1 MSISFLSQTIL
12 WGLFAASIPVII
24 HLLNRRRFRIVDWAA
39 TTFLLKASRESRGKK
54 KLKHILI
61 LICRTLA
68 IAALIFAV
76 ARPLLGGFLGS
87 GSGSVGTVVL
97 VLDRSASME
106 TKPES
111 GAPSYRE
118 AVISQ
123 VWEAVEKMGSP
134 RLVLIDSATGDIQEV
149 PSPDALPELSTTF
162 ATDTQAD
169 IPTLLTKA
177 IDYIDE
183 TNPGQTEIWLASD
196 MQRGDWR
203 PTDSRWNAVRAGI
216 ESLPTKTK
224 LRVLS
229 SGSEPVENVAI
240 ELIASRR
247 VEDNLFLDLRLTRSK
262 GDGNATVPI
271 TYSLQGARSAERVT
285 MNGQELRFQ
294 KRLPLSAADTE
305 GSGWVGIPSDNNPRD
320 NSVFFAFGGK
330 EPVRSWIVS
339 EDPSGNTANYLR
351 KAAAPDGF
359 DRYSSEIVAPTQTTK
374 IDWTTASLIVWQAPI
389 PTGAVAAQ
397 LNEFAA
403 SGGSILFFPPEKPS
417 ENVIFG
423 TSWGV
428 IEDAPEDEY
437 FINGSWIKDDGPWR
451 NSMSDQNM
459 PVDQIRGV
467 KRCSIQGDGSSLAEW
482 RDGSPLLYRQLQGLG
497 TAIFI
502 NTLPDDRWS
511 NLEFVALHLVAIQ
524 RLLEKGTDRL
534 HAGYRAIAGDEKAR
548 LRGDEVRER
557 LDSFEDY
564 EPALGAYRAGVYRLG
579 ERVVAV
585 NRPAAENSPLRLDN
599 EALDTLLEGTSYSL
613 FESTKD
619 DDNLVSPVWW
629 AFLIAV
635 LFFLLAEAILC
646 LQPKLTGPPA
656 LSKASTKT
664 FPAS

>member
-1 MSISFLSQTIL
+1 M
-12 WGLFAASIPVII
+12 II

-39 TTFLLKASRESRGKK
+39 TSFLLKASRESRGKK

-68 IAALIFAV
+68 ILALIFAV

-87 GSGSVGTVVL
+87 GSGSVNTVIL

-106 TKPES
+106 TKAKS

-118 AVISQ
+118 AVITRVSQ
-123 VWEAVEKMGSP
+123 AVEKMGSP
-134 RLVLIDSATGDIQEV
+134 RLLLIDSASGDIQEV
-149 PSPDALPELSTTF
+149 PSPGALPELSTTF

-203 PTDSRWNAVRAGI
+203 PTDSRWNAVRTGL
-216 ESLPTKTK
+216 ESLPNETK

-229 SGSEPVENVAI
+229 SGNELAQNIAI
-240 ELIASRR
+240 ELVASRR
-247 VEDNLFLDLRLTRSK
+247 VEDNLFLDLKLTRSN
-262 GDGNATVPI
+262 GDGSSTVPI
-271 TYSLQGARSAERVT
+271 TYSLKGARSAERVT

-294 KRLPLSAADTE
+294 KRLPLSAADVD

-330 EPVRSWIVS
+330 EPVQSWIVS
-339 EDPSGNTANYLR
+339 EKPSGNTANYLR

-359 DRYSSEIVAPTQTTK
+359 DRYSSEIIALTQTTK
-374 IDWTTASLIVWQAPI
+374 IDWSTASLIVWQAQI

-397 LNEFAA
+397 LQEFAT
-403 SGGSILFFPPEKPS
+403 SGGSVIFFPPETPS
-417 ENVIFG
+417 NNIIFG
-423 TSWGV
+423 TSWGS
-428 IEDAPEDEY
+428 IQEAPADEY

-451 NSMSDQNM
+451 NSLSDQKM
-459 PVDQIRGV
+459 PIDQVRGV
-467 KRCSIQGDGSSLAEW
+467 KRCSIQGDGTSLAEW
-482 RDGSPLLYRQLQGLG
+482 DDGSPLLYRQLQGLG

-502 NTLPDDRWS
+502 NTLPNDRWS
-511 NLEFVALHLVAIQ
+511 NLEFVALHLVAVQ

-534 HAGYRAIAGDEKAR
+534 HSGYRAIAGSEKAK
-548 LRGDEVRER
+548 LRGNEIRDR

-564 EPALGAYRAGVYRLG
+564 EPALGSYRAGVYRLG
-579 ERVVAV
+579 ERVIAV
-585 NRPAAENSPLRLDN
+585 NRPAAENSPLRVN
-599 EALDTLLEGTSYSL
+599 EEALDTLLEGTSYSL

-619 DDNLVSPVWW
+619 DKNLVSPVWW

-635 LFFLLAEAILC
+635 LFFLLTEAILC

-656 LSKASTKT
+656 LSTSKT
-664 FPAS
+664 SPAS

>member
-1 MSISFLSQTIL
+1 M
-12 WGLFAASIPVII
+12 II

-39 TTFLLKASRESRGKK
+39 TSFLLKASRESRGKK

-68 IAALIFAV
+68 ILALIFAV

-87 GSGSVGTVVL
+87 GSGSVNTVIL

-106 TKPES
+106 TKAKS

-118 AVISQ
+118 AVITRVSQ
-123 VWEAVEKMGSP
+123 AVEKMGSP
-134 RLVLIDSATGDIQEV
+134 RLLLIDSASGDIQEV

-203 PTDSRWNAVRAGI
+203 PTDSRWNAVRTGL
-216 ESLPTKTK
+216 ESLPNETK

-229 SGSEPVENVAI
+229 SGNELAQNIAI
-240 ELIASRR
+240 ELVASRR
-247 VEDNLFLDLRLTRSK
+247 VEDNLFLDLKLTRSN
-262 GDGNATVPI
+262 GDGSSTVPI
-271 TYSLQGARSAERVT
+271 TYSLKGARSAERVT

-294 KRLPLSAADTE
+294 KRLPLSAADVD

-330 EPVRSWIVS
+330 EPVQSWIVS
-339 EDPSGNTANYLR
+339 EKPSGNTANYLR

-359 DRYSSEIVAPTQTTK
+359 DRYSSEIIALTQTTK
-374 IDWTTASLIVWQAPI
+374 IDWSTASLIVWQAQI

-397 LNEFAA
+397 LQEFAT
-403 SGGSILFFPPEKPS
+403 SGGSVIFFPPETPS
-417 ENVIFG
+417 NNIIFG
-423 TSWGV
+423 TSWGS
-428 IEDAPEDEY
+428 IQEAPADEY

-451 NSMSDQNM
+451 NSLSDQKM
-459 PVDQIRGV
+459 PIDQVRGV
-467 KRCSIQGDGSSLAEW
+467 KRCSIQGDGTSLAEW
-482 RDGSPLLYRQLQGLG
+482 DDGSPLLYRQLQGLG

-502 NTLPDDRWS
+502 NTLPNDRWS
-511 NLEFVALHLVAIQ
+511 NLEFVALHLVAVQ

-534 HAGYRAIAGDEKAR
+534 HSGYRAIAGSEKAK
-548 LRGDEVRER
+548 LRGNEIRDR

-564 EPALGAYRAGVYRLG
+564 EPALGSYRAGVYRLG
-579 ERVVAV
+579 ERVIAV
-585 NRPAAENSPLRLDN
+585 NRPAAENSPLRVN
-599 EALDTLLEGTSYSL
+599 EEALDTLLEGTSYSL

-619 DDNLVSPVWW
+619 DKNLVSPVWW

-635 LFFLLAEAILC
+635 LFFLLTEAILC

-656 LSKASTKT
+656 LSTSKT
-664 FPAS
+664 SPAS

>member
-1 MSISFLSQTIL
+1 M
-12 WGLFAASIPVII
+12 II

-39 TTFLLKASRESRGKK
+39 TSFLLKASRESRGKK

-68 IAALIFAV
+68 IFALIFAV

-87 GSGSVGTVVL
+87 GSGSVNTVIL
-97 VLDRSASME
+97 ILDRSASME
-106 TKPES
+106 TKAES

-118 AVISQ
+118 AVITRVSQ
-123 VWEAVEKMGSP
+123 AVEKMGSP
-134 RLVLIDSATGDIQEV
+134 RLLLIDSASGDIQEV

-203 PTDSRWNAVRAGI
+203 PTDSRWNAVRTGL
-216 ESLPTKTK
+216 ESLPSETK

-229 SGSEPVENVAI
+229 SGSELAQNVAI
-240 ELIASRR
+240 ELVASRR
-247 VEDNLFLDLRLTRSK
+247 VEDNLFLDLKLTRSN
-262 GDGNATVPI
+262 GDGTSTVPI
-271 TYSLQGARSAERVT
+271 TYSLKGARSAERVT

-294 KRLPLSAADTE
+294 KRLPLSAADVD

-330 EPVRSWIVS
+330 EPVQSWIVS
-339 EDPSGNTANYLR
+339 EKPSGNTANYLR

-359 DRYSSEIVAPTQTTK
+359 DRYSSEIIALTQTTK
-374 IDWTTASLIVWQAPI
+374 IDWSTASLIVWQAQI

-397 LNEFAA
+397 LQEFAT
-403 SGGSILFFPPEKPS
+403 SGGSVIFFPPEKPS
-417 ENVIFG
+417 NNIIFG
-423 TSWGV
+423 TSWGL
-428 IEDAPEDEY
+428 IEEAPADEY

-451 NSMSDQNM
+451 NSLSDQKM
-459 PVDQIRGV
+459 PIDQVRGV
-467 KRCSIQGDGSSLAEW
+467 KRCSIQGDGTSLAEW
-482 RDGSPLLYRQLQGLG
+482 DDGAPLLYRQLQGLG

-511 NLEFVALHLVAIQ
+511 NLEFVALHLVAVQ

-534 HAGYRAIAGDEKAR
+534 HSGYRAIAGSEKAK
-548 LRGDEVRER
+548 LRSDEIRDR
-557 LDSFEDY
+557 LDAFEDY
-564 EPALGAYRAGVYRLG
+564 EPALGSYRAGVYRLG
-579 ERVVAV
+579 ERVIAV
-585 NRPAAENSPLRLDN
+585 NRPAAENSPLRVN
-599 EALDTLLEGTSYSL
+599 EEALDTLLEGTSYSL

-619 DDNLVSPVWW
+619 DNNLVSPVWW

-646 LQPKLTGPPA
+646 LQPKLTGPPS
-656 LSKASTKT
+656 LSTSKT
-664 FPAS
+664 SPAS

>member
-1 MSISFLSQTIL
+1 MSLSFLSQPIL

-39 TTFLLKASRESRGKK
+39 TSFLLKASRESRGKK

-68 IAALIFAV
+68 IFALIFAV

-87 GSGSVGTVVL
+87 GSGSVNTVIL

-106 TKPES
+106 TKAES

-118 AVISQ
+118 AVITRVSQ
-123 VWEAVEKMGSP
+123 AVEKMGSP
-134 RLVLIDSATGDIQEV
+134 RLLLIDSASGDIQEV
-149 PSPDALPELSTTF
+149 PSPDSLPELSTTF

-203 PTDSRWNAVRAGI
+203 PTDSRWNAVRTGL
-216 ESLPTKTK
+216 ESLPNKTK

-229 SGSEPVENVAI
+229 SGSELAQNVAI
-240 ELIASRR
+240 ELVASRR
-247 VEDNLFLDLRLTRSK
+247 VDDNLFLDLKLTRSN
-262 GDGNATVPI
+262 GDGTSTVPI
-271 TYSLQGARSAERVT
+271 TYSLKGARSAERVT

-294 KRLPLSAADTE
+294 KRLPLSAADVD

-330 EPVRSWIVS
+330 EPVQSWIVS
-339 EDPSGNTANYLR
+339 EKPSGNTANYLR

-359 DRYSSEIVAPTQTTK
+359 DRYSSEIIALTQTTK
-374 IDWTTASLIVWQAPI
+374 IDWSTASLIVWQAQI

-397 LNEFAA
+397 LQEFAT
-403 SGGSILFFPPEKPS
+403 SGGSVIFFPPEKPS
-417 ENVIFG
+417 NNIIFG
-423 TSWGV
+423 TSWGL
-428 IEDAPEDEY
+428 IQEAPADEY

-451 NSMSDQNM
+451 NSLSDQKM
-459 PVDQIRGV
+459 PIDQVRGV
-467 KRCSIQGDGSSLAEW
+467 KRCSIQGDGTSLAEW
-482 RDGSPLLYRQLQGLG
+482 DDGSPLLYRQLQGLG

-511 NLEFVALHLVAIQ
+511 NLEFVALHLVAVQ

-534 HAGYRAIAGDEKAR
+534 HSGYRAIAGSEKAK
-548 LRGDEVRER
+548 LRGNEIRDR
-557 LDSFEDY
+557 LDAFEDY
-564 EPALGAYRAGVYRLG
+564 EPALGSYRAGVYRLG
-579 ERVVAV
+579 ERVIAV
-585 NRPAAENSPLRLDN
+585 NRPTAENSPLRVN
-599 EALDTLLEGTSYSL
+599 EEALDTLLEGTSYSL
-613 FESTKD
+613 FESKKD
-619 DDNLVSPVWW
+619 DNNLVSPVWW

-646 LQPKLTGPPA
+646 LRPKLTGPPA
-656 LSKASTKT
+656 LSTSKT

>member
-1 MSISFLSQTIL
+1 M
-12 WGLFAASIPVII
+12 II

-39 TTFLLKASRESRGKK
+39 TSFLLKASRESRGKK

-68 IAALIFAV
+68 IFALIFAV

-87 GSGSVGTVVL
+87 GSGSVNTVIL

-106 TKPES
+106 TKAES

-118 AVISQ
+118 AVITRVSQ
-123 VWEAVEKMGSP
+123 AVEKMGSP
-134 RLVLIDSATGDIQEV
+134 RLLLIDSASGDIQEV

-203 PTDSRWNAVRAGI
+203 PTDSRWNAVRSGL
-216 ESLPTKTK
+216 EGLPNETK

-229 SGSEPVENVAI
+229 SGSELAQNIAI
-240 ELIASRR
+240 ELVASRR
-247 VEDNLFLDLRLTRSK
+247 VEDNLFLDLKLTRSN
-262 GDGNATVPI
+262 GDGTSTVPI
-271 TYSLQGARSAERVT
+271 TYSLKGARSAERVT

-294 KRLPLSAADTE
+294 KRLPLSAADVD

-330 EPVRSWIVS
+330 EPVQSWIVS
-339 EDPSGNTANYLR
+339 EKPSGNTANYLR

-359 DRYSSEIVAPTQTTK
+359 ERYSSEIIALTQTTK
-374 IDWTTASLIVWQAPI
+374 IDWSTASLIVWQAQI

-397 LNEFAA
+397 LQEFAT
-403 SGGSILFFPPEKPS
+403 SGGSVIFFPPEKPS
-417 ENVIFG
+417 NNIIFG
-423 TSWGV
+423 TSWGL
-428 IEDAPEDEY
+428 IQEAPADEY

-451 NSMSDQNM
+451 NSLSDQKM
-459 PVDQIRGV
+459 PIDQVRGV
-467 KRCSIQGDGSSLAEW
+467 KRCSIQGDGTSLAEW
-482 RDGSPLLYRQLQGLG
+482 DDGSPLLYRQLQGLG

-502 NTLPDDRWS
+502 NTLPNDRWS
-511 NLEFVALHLVAIQ
+511 NLEFVALHLVAVQ

-534 HAGYRAIAGDEKAR
+534 HSGYRAIAGSEKAK
-548 LRGDEVRER
+548 LRGDEIRDR
-557 LDSFEDY
+557 LDAFEDY
-564 EPALGAYRAGVYRLG
+564 EPALGSYRAGVYRLG
-579 ERVVAV
+579 ERVIAV
-585 NRPAAENSPLRLDN
+585 NRPAAENSPLRVN
-599 EALDTLLEGTSYSL
+599 EEALDTLLEGTSYSL

-619 DDNLVSPVWW
+619 DNNLVSPVWW

-646 LQPKLTGPPA
+646 LQPKLTGPPS
-656 LSKASTKT
+656 LSTSKT
-664 FPAS
+664 SPAS

>member
-1 MSISFLSQTIL
+1 M
-12 WGLFAASIPVII
+12 II

-39 TTFLLKASRESRGKK
+39 TSFLLKASRESRGKK

-68 IAALIFAV
+68 IFALIFAV

-87 GSGSVGTVVL
+87 GSGSVNTVIL

-106 TKPES
+106 TKAES

-118 AVISQ
+118 AVITRVSQ
-123 VWEAVEKMGSP
+123 AVEKMGSP
-134 RLVLIDSATGDIQEV
+134 RLLLIDSASGDIQEV

-203 PTDSRWNAVRAGI
+203 PTDSRWNAVRTGL
-216 ESLPTKTK
+216 ESLPNETK

-229 SGSEPVENVAI
+229 SGSELAKNIAI
-240 ELIASRR
+240 ELVASRR
-247 VEDNLFLDLRLTRSK
+247 VEDNLFLDLKLTRSN
-262 GDGNATVPI
+262 GDGTSTVPI
-271 TYSLQGARSAERVT
+271 TYSLKGARSAERVT

-294 KRLPLSAADTE
+294 KRLPLSAADVD

-330 EPVRSWIVS
+330 EPVQSWIVS
-339 EDPSGNTANYLR
+339 EKPSGNTANYLR

-359 DRYSSEIVAPTQTTK
+359 ERYSSEIIALTQTTK
-374 IDWTTASLIVWQAPI
+374 IDWSTASLIVWQAQI

-397 LNEFAA
+397 LQEFAT
-403 SGGSILFFPPEKPS
+403 SGGSVIFFPPEKPS
-417 ENVIFG
+417 NNIIFG
-423 TSWGV
+423 TSWGL
-428 IEDAPEDEY
+428 IQEAPADEY

-451 NSMSDQNM
+451 NSLSDQKM
-459 PVDQIRGV
+459 PIDQVRGV
-467 KRCSIQGDGSSLAEW
+467 KRCSIQGDGTSLAEW
-482 RDGSPLLYRQLQGLG
+482 DDGSPLLYRQLQGLG

-502 NTLPDDRWS
+502 NTLPNDRWS
-511 NLEFVALHLVAIQ
+511 NLEFVALHLVAVQ

-534 HAGYRAIAGDEKAR
+534 HSGYRAIAGSEKAK
-548 LRGDEVRER
+548 LRGNEIRDR

-564 EPALGAYRAGVYRLG
+564 EPALGSYRAGVYRLG
-579 ERVVAV
+579 ERVIAV
-585 NRPAAENSPLRLDN
+585 NRPAAENSPLRVN
-599 EALDTLLEGTSYSL
+599 EEALDTLLEGTSYSL

-619 DDNLVSPVWW
+619 DNNLVSPVWW

-646 LQPKLTGPPA
+646 LQPKLTGPPS
-656 LSKASTKT
+656 LSTSKT
-664 FPAS
+664 SPAS

>member
-1 MSISFLSQTIL
+1 M
-12 WGLFAASIPVII
+12 II

-39 TTFLLKASRESRGKK
+39 TSFLLKASRESRGKK

-68 IAALIFAV
+68 ILALIFAV

-87 GSGSVGTVVL
+87 GSGSVNTVIL

-106 TKPES
+106 TKAES

-118 AVISQ
+118 AVITRVSQ
-123 VWEAVEKMGSP
+123 AVEKMGSP
-134 RLVLIDSATGDIQEV
+134 RLLLIDSASGDIQEV

-162 ATDTQAD
+162 ATDTQAN

-203 PTDSRWNAVRAGI
+203 PTDSRWNAVRTGL
-216 ESLPTKTK
+216 ESLPNETK

-229 SGSEPVENVAI
+229 SGNELAQNVAI
-240 ELIASRR
+240 ELVASRR
-247 VEDNLFLDLRLTRSK
+247 VEDNLFLDLKLTRSN
-262 GDGNATVPI
+262 GDGSSTVPI
-271 TYSLQGARSAERVT
+271 TYSLKGARSAERVT

-294 KRLPLSAADTE
+294 KRLPLSPADVD

-330 EPVRSWIVS
+330 EPVQSWIVS
-339 EDPSGNTANYLR
+339 EKPSGNTANYLR

-359 DRYSSEIVAPTQTTK
+359 DRYSSEIIALTQTTK
-374 IDWTTASLIVWQAPI
+374 IDWSTASLIVWQAQI

-397 LNEFAA
+397 LQEFAT
-403 SGGSILFFPPEKPS
+403 SGGSVIFFPPETPS
-417 ENVIFG
+417 NNIIFG
-423 TSWGV
+423 TSWGS
-428 IEDAPEDEY
+428 IQEAPADEY

-451 NSMSDQNM
+451 NSLSDQKM
-459 PVDQIRGV
+459 PIDQVRGV
-467 KRCSIQGDGSSLAEW
+467 KRCSIQGDGTSLAEW
-482 RDGSPLLYRQLQGLG
+482 DDGSPLLYRQLQGLG

-502 NTLPDDRWS
+502 NTLPNDRWS
-511 NLEFVALHLVAIQ
+511 NLEFVALHLVAVQ

-534 HAGYRAIAGDEKAR
+534 HSGYRAIAGSEKAK
-548 LRGDEVRER
+548 LRGNEIRDR

-564 EPALGAYRAGVYRLG
+564 EPALGSYRAGVYRLG
-579 ERVVAV
+579 ERVIAV
-585 NRPAAENSPLRLDN
+585 NRPAAENSPLRVN
-599 EALDTLLEGTSYSL
+599 EEALDTLLEGTSYSL

-619 DDNLVSPVWW
+619 DKNLVSPVWW

-656 LSKASTKT
+656 LSTSKT
-664 FPAS
+664 SPAS

>member
-1 MSISFLSQTIL
+1 M
-12 WGLFAASIPVII
+12 II

-39 TTFLLKASRESRGKK
+39 TSFLLKASRESRGKK

-68 IAALIFAV
+68 IFALIFAV

-87 GSGSVGTVVL
+87 GSGSVNTVIL

-106 TKPES
+106 TKAES

-118 AVISQ
+118 AVITRVSQ
-123 VWEAVEKMGSP
+123 AVEKMGSP
-134 RLVLIDSATGDIQEV
+134 RLLLIDSASGDIQEV

-203 PTDSRWNAVRAGI
+203 PTDSRWNAVRSGL
-216 ESLPTKTK
+216 ESLPNETK

-229 SGSEPVENVAI
+229 SGSELAQNIAI
-240 ELIASRR
+240 DLVASRR
-247 VEDNLFLDLRLTRSK
+247 VEDNLFLDLKLTRSN
-262 GDGNATVPI
+262 GDGTSTVPI
-271 TYSLQGARSAERVT
+271 TYSLKGARSAERVT

-294 KRLPLSAADTE
+294 KRLPLSAADVD

-330 EPVRSWIVS
+330 EPVQSWIVS
-339 EDPSGNTANYLR
+339 EKPSGNTANYLR

-359 DRYSSEIVAPTQTTK
+359 ERYSSEIIALTQTTK
-374 IDWTTASLIVWQAPI
+374 IDWSTASLIVWQAQI

-397 LNEFAA
+397 LQEFAT
-403 SGGSILFFPPEKPS
+403 SGGSVIFFPPEKPS
-417 ENVIFG
+417 NNIIFG
-423 TSWGV
+423 TSWGL
-428 IEDAPEDEY
+428 IQEAPADEY

-451 NSMSDQNM
+451 NSLSDQKM
-459 PVDQIRGV
+459 PIDQVRGV
-467 KRCSIQGDGSSLAEW
+467 KRCSIQGDGTSLAEW
-482 RDGSPLLYRQLQGLG
+482 DDGSPLLYRQLQGLG

-502 NTLPDDRWS
+502 NTLPNDRWS
-511 NLEFVALHLVAIQ
+511 NLEFVALHLVAVQ

-534 HAGYRAIAGDEKAR
+534 HSGYRAIAGSEKAK
-548 LRGDEVRER
+548 LRGNEIRDR
-557 LDSFEDY
+557 LDAFEDY
-564 EPALGAYRAGVYRLG
+564 EPALGSYRAGVYRLG
-579 ERVVAV
+579 ERVIAV
-585 NRPAAENSPLRLDN
+585 NRPAAENSPLRVN
-599 EALDTLLEGTSYSL
+599 EEALDTLLEGTSYSL

-619 DDNLVSPVWW
+619 DNNLVSPVWW

-646 LQPKLTGPPA
+646 LQPKLTGPPS
-656 LSKASTKT
+656 LSTSKT
-664 FPAS
+664 SPAS

>member
-1 MSISFLSQTIL
+1 M
-12 WGLFAASIPVII
+12 II

-39 TTFLLKASRESRGKK
+39 TSFLLKASRESRGKK

-68 IAALIFAV
+68 IFALIFAV

-87 GSGSVGTVVL
+87 GSGSVNTVIL

-106 TKPES
+106 TKAES

-118 AVISQ
+118 AVITRVSQ
-123 VWEAVEKMGSP
+123 AVEKMGSP
-134 RLVLIDSATGDIQEV
+134 RLLLIDSASGDIQEV

-183 TNPGQTEIWLASD
+183 TNPGQTEIWVASD

-203 PTDSRWNAVRAGI
+203 PTDSRWNAVRSGL
-216 ESLPTKTK
+216 ESLPNETK

-229 SGSEPVENVAI
+229 SGSELAQNIAI
-240 ELIASRR
+240 ELVASRR
-247 VEDNLFLDLRLTRSK
+247 VEDNLFLDLKLTRSN
-262 GDGNATVPI
+262 GDGTTTVPI
-271 TYSLQGARSAERVT
+271 TYSLKGARSAERVT

-294 KRLPLSAADTE
+294 KRLPLSAADVD

-330 EPVRSWIVS
+330 EPVQSWIVS
-339 EDPSGNTANYLR
+339 EKPSGNTANYLR

-359 DRYSSEIVAPTQTTK
+359 ERYSSEIIALTQTTK
-374 IDWTTASLIVWQAPI
+374 IDWSTASLIVWQAQI

-397 LNEFAA
+397 LQEFAT
-403 SGGSILFFPPEKPS
+403 SGGSVIFFPPEKPS
-417 ENVIFG
+417 NNIIFG
-423 TSWGV
+423 TSWGL
-428 IEDAPEDEY
+428 IQEAPADEY

-451 NSMSDQNM
+451 NSMSDQKM
-459 PVDQIRGV
+459 PIDQVRGV
-467 KRCSIQGDGSSLAEW
+467 KRCSIQGDGTSLAEW
-482 RDGSPLLYRQLQGLG
+482 DDGSPLLYRQLQGLG

-502 NTLPDDRWS
+502 NTLPNDRWS
-511 NLEFVALHLVAIQ
+511 NLEFVALHLVAVQ

-534 HAGYRAIAGDEKAR
+534 HSGYRAIAGSEKAK
-548 LRGDEVRER
+548 LRGDEIRDR
-557 LDSFEDY
+557 LDAFEDY
-564 EPALGAYRAGVYRLG
+564 EPALGSYRAGVYRLG
-579 ERVVAV
+579 ERVIAV
-585 NRPAAENSPLRLDN
+585 NRPAAENSPLRVN
-599 EALDTLLEGTSYSL
+599 EEALDTLLEGTSYSL

-619 DDNLVSPVWW
+619 DNNLVSPVWW

-646 LQPKLTGPPA
+646 LQPKLTGPPS
-656 LSKASTKT
+656 LSTSKT
-664 FPAS
+664 SPAS

>member
-1 MSISFLSQTIL
+1 M
-12 WGLFAASIPVII
+12 II

-39 TTFLLKASRESRGKK
+39 TSFLLKASRESRGKK

-68 IAALIFAV
+68 IFALIFAV

-87 GSGSVGTVVL
+87 GSGSVNTVIL

-106 TKPES
+106 TKAEN

-118 AVISQ
+118 AVITRVSQ
-123 VWEAVEKMGSP
+123 AVEKMGSP
-134 RLVLIDSATGDIQEV
+134 RLLLIDSASGDIQEV

-203 PTDSRWNAVRAGI
+203 PTDSRWNAVRTGL
-216 ESLPTKTK
+216 ESLPNKTK

-229 SGSEPVENVAI
+229 SGSELAQNVAI
-240 ELIASRR
+240 ELVASRR
-247 VEDNLFLDLRLTRSK
+247 VEDNLFLDLKLTRSN
-262 GDGNATVPI
+262 GDGTSTVPI
-271 TYSLQGARSAERVT
+271 TYSLKGARSAERVT

-294 KRLPLSAADTE
+294 KRLPLSAADVD

-330 EPVRSWIVS
+330 EPVQSWIVS
-339 EDPSGNTANYLR
+339 EKPSGNTANYLR

-359 DRYSSEIVAPTQTTK
+359 DRYSSEIIALTQTTK
-374 IDWTTASLIVWQAPI
+374 IDWSTASLIVWQAQI

-397 LNEFAA
+397 LQEFAT
-403 SGGSILFFPPEKPS
+403 SGGSVIFFPPEKPS
-417 ENVIFG
+417 NNIIFG
-423 TSWGV
+423 TSWGL
-428 IEDAPEDEY
+428 IQEAPADEY

-451 NSMSDQNM
+451 NSLSDQKM
-459 PVDQIRGV
+459 PIDQVRGV
-467 KRCSIQGDGSSLAEW
+467 KRCSIQGDGTSLAEW
-482 RDGSPLLYRQLQGLG
+482 DDGSPLLYRQLQGLG

-511 NLEFVALHLVAIQ
+511 NLEFVALHLVAVQ

-534 HAGYRAIAGDEKAR
+534 HSGYRAIAGSEKAK
-548 LRGDEVRER
+548 LRGNEIRDR
-557 LDSFEDY
+557 LDAFEDY
-564 EPALGAYRAGVYRLG
+564 EPALGSYRAGVYRLG
-579 ERVVAV
+579 ERVIAV
-585 NRPAAENSPLRLDN
+585 NRPAAENSPLRVN
-599 EALDTLLEGTSYSL
+599 QEALNTLLEGTSYSL

-619 DDNLVSPVWW
+619 DNNLVSPVWW

-646 LQPKLTGPPA
+646 LRPKLTGPPA
-656 LSKASTKT
+656 LSTSKT
-664 FPAS
+664 SPAS

>member
-1 MSISFLSQTIL
+1 M
-12 WGLFAASIPVII
+12 II

-39 TTFLLKASRESRGKK
+39 TSFLLKASRESRGKK

-87 GSGSVGTVVL
+87 GSGSVGTVIL

-106 TKPES
+106 TKAES
-111 GAPSYRE
+111 GAQSYRQ
-118 AVISQ
+118 AVITRVS
-123 VWEAVEKMGSP
+123 EAVEKMGSP
-134 RLVLIDSATGDIQEV
+134 RLILIDSASGDIQEV
-149 PSPDALPELSTTF
+149 PSPDALPDLSTTF

-203 PTDSRWNAVRAGI
+203 PTDSRWNAVRAGL
-216 ESLPTKTK
+216 ENLPSETK

-229 SGSEPVENVAI
+229 SGSKLAQNVAI
-240 ELIASRR
+240 ELVASRR
-247 VEDNLFLDLRLTRSK
+247 VEDNLFLDLKLTRSK
-262 GDGNATVPI
+262 GDGTSTVPI
-271 TYSLQGARSAERVT
+271 TYSLKGARSAERVT
-285 MNGQELRFQ
+285 MIGQELRFQ
-294 KRLPLSAADTE
+294 KRLPLGTADIE
-305 GSGWVGIPSDNNPRD
+305 GSGWIGIPSDNNPRD

-330 EPVRSWIVS
+330 EPVKSWIVS
-339 EDPSGNTANYLR
+339 EKPSGNTANYLR

-359 DRYSSEIVAPTQTTK
+359 NRYSCEIVALTQTTK
-374 IDWTTASLIVWQAPI
+374 IDWSTASLIVWQAPI

-397 LNEFAA
+397 LQEFAA
-403 SGGSILFFPPEKPS
+403 SGGSIIFFPPEKPS
-417 ENVIFG
+417 KKIIFG

-428 IEDAPEDEY
+428 IEDAPADEY

-451 NSMSDQNM
+451 NSLSDQKM
-459 PVDQIRGV
+459 PIDQVRGV
-467 KRCSIQGDGSSLAEW
+467 KRCRIQGDGTSLAEW
-482 RDGSPLLYRQLQGLG
+482 DDGTPLLYRQLEGLG

-511 NLEFVALHLVAIQ
+511 NLEFVALHLVAVQ

-534 HAGYRAIAGDEKAR
+534 HAGYRAIAGSEKAK
-548 LRGDEVRER
+548 LRGDEVRDR
-557 LDSFEDY
+557 LDAFEDY

-579 ERVVAV
+579 ERVIAV
-585 NRPAAENSPLRLDN
+585 NRPAAENSPLRVN
-599 EALDTLLEGTSYSL
+599 GEALDTLLEGTSYSL

-629 AFLIAV
+629 AFLITV
-635 LFFLLAEAILC
+635 LFFLLAEATLC
-646 LQPKLTGPPA
+646 LQPKLTGPHA
-656 LSKASTKT
+656 LSTSKT
-664 FPAS
+664 SPAS

>member
-1 MSISFLSQTIL
+1 M
-12 WGLFAASIPVII
+12 II

-39 TTFLLKASRESRGKK
+39 TSFLLKASRESRGKK

-68 IAALIFAV
+68 IFALIFAV

-87 GSGSVGTVVL
+87 GSGSVNTVIL

-106 TKPES
+106 TKAES

-118 AVISQ
+118 AVITRVSQ
-123 VWEAVEKMGSP
+123 AVEKMGSP
-134 RLVLIDSATGDIQEV
+134 RLLLIDSASGDIQEV

-203 PTDSRWNAVRAGI
+203 PTDSRWNAVRSGL
-216 ESLPTKTK
+216 ESLPNETK

-229 SGSEPVENVAI
+229 SGSELAQNIAI
-240 ELIASRR
+240 ELVASRR
-247 VEDNLFLDLRLTRSK
+247 VEDNLFLDLKLTRSN
-262 GDGNATVPI
+262 GDGTSTVPI
-271 TYSLQGARSAERVT
+271 TYSLKGARSAERVT

-294 KRLPLSAADTE
+294 KRLPLSAADVD

-330 EPVRSWIVS
+330 EPVQSWIVS
-339 EDPSGNTANYLR
+339 EKPSGNTANYLR

-359 DRYSSEIVAPTQTTK
+359 DRYSSEIIALTQTTK
-374 IDWTTASLIVWQAPI
+374 IDWSTASLIVWQAQI

-397 LNEFAA
+397 LQEFAT
-403 SGGSILFFPPEKPS
+403 SGGSVIFFPPEKPS
-417 ENVIFG
+417 NNIIFG
-423 TSWGV
+423 TSWGL
-428 IEDAPEDEY
+428 IQEAPADEY

-451 NSMSDQNM
+451 NSMSDQKM
-459 PVDQIRGV
+459 PIDQVRGV
-467 KRCSIQGDGSSLAEW
+467 KRCSIQGDGTSLAEW
-482 RDGSPLLYRQLQGLG
+482 DDGSPLLYRQLQGLG

-511 NLEFVALHLVAIQ
+511 NLEFVALHLVAVQ

-534 HAGYRAIAGDEKAR
+534 HSGYRAIAGSEKAK
-548 LRGDEVRER
+548 LRGNEIRDR
-557 LDSFEDY
+557 LDAFEDY
-564 EPALGAYRAGVYRLG
+564 EPALGSYRAGVYRLG
-579 ERVVAV
+579 ERVIAV
-585 NRPAAENSPLRLDN
+585 NRPAAENSPLRVN
-599 EALDTLLEGTSYSL
+599 EEALDTLLEGTSYSL

-619 DDNLVSPVWW
+619 DNNLVSPVWW

-656 LSKASTKT
+656 LSTSKT
-664 FPAS
+664 SPAS

>member
-1 MSISFLSQTIL
+1 M
-12 WGLFAASIPVII
+12 II

-39 TTFLLKASRESRGKK
+39 TSFLLKASRESRGKK

-68 IAALIFAV
+68 IFALIFAV

-87 GSGSVGTVVL
+87 GSGSVNTVIL

-106 TKPES
+106 TKAEN

-118 AVISQ
+118 AVITRVSQ
-123 VWEAVEKMGSP
+123 AVEKMGSP
-134 RLVLIDSATGDIQEV
+134 RLLLIDSASGDIQEV

-203 PTDSRWNAVRAGI
+203 PTDSRWNAVRTGLG
-216 ESLPTKTK
+216 SLPNETK

-229 SGSEPVENVAI
+229 SGSELAQNVAI
-240 ELIASRR
+240 ELVASRR
-247 VEDNLFLDLRLTRSK
+247 VEDNLFLDLKLTRSN
-262 GDGNATVPI
+262 GDGTSTVPI
-271 TYSLQGARSAERVT
+271 TYSLKGARSAERVT

-294 KRLPLSAADTE
+294 KRLPLSAADAD

-330 EPVRSWIVS
+330 EPVQSWIVS
-339 EDPSGNTANYLR
+339 EKPSGNTANYLR

-359 DRYSSEIVAPTQTTK
+359 DRYSSEIIALTQTTK
-374 IDWTTASLIVWQAPI
+374 IDWSTASLIVWQAQI

-397 LNEFAA
+397 LQEFAT
-403 SGGSILFFPPEKPS
+403 SGGSVIFFPPEKPS
-417 ENVIFG
+417 NNIIFG
-423 TSWGV
+423 TSWGL
-428 IEDAPEDEY
+428 IQEAPADEY

-451 NSMSDQNM
+451 NSLSDQKM
-459 PVDQIRGV
+459 PIDQVRGV
-467 KRCSIQGDGSSLAEW
+467 KRCSIQGDGTSLAEW
-482 RDGSPLLYRQLQGLG
+482 DDGSPLLYRQLQGLG

-511 NLEFVALHLVAIQ
+511 NLEFVALHLVAVQ

-534 HAGYRAIAGDEKAR
+534 HSGYRAIAGSEKAK
-548 LRGDEVRER
+548 LRGDEIRDR
-557 LDSFEDY
+557 LDAFEDY
-564 EPALGAYRAGVYRLG
+564 EPALGSYRAGVYRLG
-579 ERVVAV
+579 ERVIAV
-585 NRPAAENSPLRLDN
+585 NRPAAENSPLRVN
-599 EALDTLLEGTSYSL
+599 EEALDTLLEGTSYSL

-619 DDNLVSPVWW
+619 DNNLVSPVWW

-646 LQPKLTGPPA
+646 LQPKLTGPPS
-656 LSKASTKT
+656 LSTSKT
-664 FPAS
+664 SPAS

>member
-1 MSISFLSQTIL
+1 M
-12 WGLFAASIPVII
+12 II

-39 TTFLLKASRESRGKK
+39 TSFLLKASRESRGKK

-87 GSGSVGTVVL
+87 GSGSVGTVIL

-106 TKPES
+106 TKAES
-111 GAPSYRE
+111 GAQSYRQ
-118 AVISQ
+118 AVITRVS
-123 VWEAVEKMGSP
+123 EAVEKMGSP
-134 RLVLIDSATGDIQEV
+134 RLILIDSASGDIQEV
-149 PSPDALPELSTTF
+149 PSPDALPDLSTTF

-183 TNPGQTEIWLASD
+183 TNPGQTEVWLASD

-203 PTDSRWNAVRAGI
+203 PTDSRWNAVRAGL
-216 ESLPTKTK
+216 ENLPSETK

-229 SGSEPVENVAI
+229 SGSKLAQNVAI
-240 ELIASRR
+240 ELVASRR
-247 VEDNLFLDLRLTRSK
+247 VEDTIFLDLKLTRSK
-262 GDGNATVPI
+262 GDGTSTVPI
-271 TYSLQGARSAERVT
+271 TYSLKGARSAERVT
-285 MNGQELRFQ
+285 MIGQELRFQ
-294 KRLPLSAADTE
+294 KRLPLGTADIE
-305 GSGWVGIPSDNNPRD
+305 GSGWIGIPSDNNPRD

-330 EPVRSWIVS
+330 EPVKSWIVS
-339 EDPSGNTANYLR
+339 EKPSGNTANYLR

-359 DRYSSEIVAPTQTTK
+359 DRYSCEIVALTQTTK
-374 IDWTTASLIVWQAPI
+374 IDWSTASLIVWQAPI

-397 LNEFAA
+397 LKEFAA
-403 SGGSILFFPPEKPS
+403 SGGSIIFFPPEKPS
-417 ENVIFG
+417 KKIIFG

-428 IEDAPEDEY
+428 IEDAPADEY

-451 NSMSDQNM
+451 NSLSDQKM
-459 PVDQIRGV
+459 PIDQVRGV
-467 KRCSIQGDGSSLAEW
+467 KRCSIQGDGTSLAEW
-482 RDGSPLLYRQLQGLG
+482 DDGTPLLYRQLEGLG

-511 NLEFVALHLVAIQ
+511 NLEFVALHLVAVQ

-534 HAGYRAIAGDEKAR
+534 HAGYRAIAGSEKAK
-548 LRGDEVRER
+548 LRGDEVRDR
-557 LDSFEDY
+557 LDAFEDY

-579 ERVVAV
+579 ERVIAV
-585 NRPAAENSPLRLDN
+585 NRPAAENSPLRVN
-599 EALDTLLEGTSYSL
+599 GEALDTLLEGTSYSL

-629 AFLIAV
+629 AFLITV

-656 LSKASTKT
+656 LSTSKT
-664 FPAS
+664 SPAS

>member
-1 MSISFLSQTIL
+1 M
-12 WGLFAASIPVII
+12 II

-39 TTFLLKASRESRGKK
+39 TSFLLKASRESRGKK

-68 IAALIFAV
+68 IAALIFAI

-87 GSGSVGTVVL
+87 GSGSVGTVIL

-106 TKPES
+106 TKAES
-111 GAPSYRE
+111 GAQSYRQ
-118 AVISQ
+118 AVITRVS
-123 VWEAVEKMGSP
+123 EAVEKMGSP
-134 RLVLIDSATGDIQEV
+134 RLILIDSASGDIQEV
-149 PSPDALPELSTTF
+149 PSPDALPDLSTTF

-183 TNPGQTEIWLASD
+183 TNPGQTEVWLASD

-203 PTDSRWNAVRAGI
+203 PTDSRWNAVRAGL
-216 ESLPTKTK
+216 ENLPSETK

-229 SGSEPVENVAI
+229 SGSKLAQNVAI
-240 ELIASRR
+240 ELVASRR
-247 VEDNLFLDLRLTRSK
+247 VEDNLFLDLKLTRSK
-262 GDGNATVPI
+262 GDGTSTVPI
-271 TYSLQGARSAERVT
+271 TYSLKGARSAERVT
-285 MNGQELRFQ
+285 MSGQELRFQ
-294 KRLPLSAADTE
+294 KRLPLGTADIE

-330 EPVRSWIVS
+330 EPVKSWIVS
-339 EDPSGNTANYLR
+339 EKPSGNTANYLR

-359 DRYSSEIVAPTQTTK
+359 DRYSCEIVALTQTTK
-374 IDWTTASLIVWQAPI
+374 IEWSTASLIVWQAPI

-397 LNEFAA
+397 LQEFAA
-403 SGGSILFFPPEKPS
+403 SGGSIIFFPPEKPS
-417 ENVIFG
+417 KTIIFG

-428 IEDAPEDEY
+428 IEDAPADEY

-451 NSMSDQNM
+451 NSLSDQKM
-459 PVDQIRGV
+459 PIDQVRGV
-467 KRCSIQGDGSSLAEW
+467 KRCSIQGDGTSLAEW
-482 RDGSPLLYRQLQGLG
+482 DDGTPLLYRQLEGLG

-511 NLEFVALHLVAIQ
+511 NLEFVALHLVAVQ

-534 HAGYRAIAGDEKAR
+534 HAGYRAIAGSEKAK
-548 LRGDEVRER
+548 LRGDEVRDR
-557 LDSFEDY
+557 LDAFEDY

-579 ERVVAV
+579 ERVIAV
-585 NRPAAENSPLRLDN
+585 NRPAAENSPLRVN
-599 EALDTLLEGTSYSL
+599 GEALDALLEGTSYSL

-629 AFLIAV
+629 AFLITV

-656 LSKASTKT
+656 LRTSNTP
-664 FPAS
+664 PAS

>member
-1 MSISFLSQTIL
+1 MSLSFLSQPIL

-39 TTFLLKASRESRGKK
+39 TSFLLKASRESRGKK

-68 IAALIFAV
+68 IFALIFAV

-87 GSGSVGTVVL
+87 GSGSVNTVIL

-106 TKPES
+106 TKAES

-118 AVISQ
+118 AVITRVSQ
-123 VWEAVEKMGSP
+123 AVEKMGSP
-134 RLVLIDSATGDIQEV
+134 RLLLIDSASGDIQEV

-203 PTDSRWNAVRAGI
+203 PTDSRWNAVRSGL
-216 ESLPTKTK
+216 EGLPNETK

-229 SGSEPVENVAI
+229 SGSELAQNIAI
-240 ELIASRR
+240 ELVASRR
-247 VEDNLFLDLRLTRSK
+247 VEDNLFLDLKLTRSN
-262 GDGNATVPI
+262 GDGTSTVPI
-271 TYSLQGARSAERVT
+271 TYSLKGARSAERVT

-294 KRLPLSAADTE
+294 KRLPLSAVDVD

-330 EPVRSWIVS
+330 EPVQSWIVS
-339 EDPSGNTANYLR
+339 EKPSGNTANYLR

-359 DRYSSEIVAPTQTTK
+359 DRYSSEIIALTQTTK
-374 IDWTTASLIVWQAPI
+374 IDWSTASLIVWQAQI

-397 LNEFAA
+397 LQEFAT
-403 SGGSILFFPPEKPS
+403 SGGSVIFFPPEKPS
-417 ENVIFG
+417 NNIIFG
-423 TSWGV
+423 TSWGL
-428 IEDAPEDEY
+428 IQEAPADEY

-451 NSMSDQNM
+451 NSLSDQKM
-459 PVDQIRGV
+459 PIDQVRGV
-467 KRCSIQGDGSSLAEW
+467 KRCSIQGDGTSLAEW
-482 RDGSPLLYRQLQGLG
+482 DDGSPLLYRQLQGLG

-502 NTLPDDRWS
+502 NTLPNDRWS
-511 NLEFVALHLVAIQ
+511 NLEFVALHLVAVQ

-534 HAGYRAIAGDEKAR
+534 HSGYRAIAGSEKAK
-548 LRGDEVRER
+548 LRGDEIRDR
-557 LDSFEDY
+557 LDAFEDY
-564 EPALGAYRAGVYRLG
+564 EPALGSYRAGVYRLG
-579 ERVVAV
+579 ERVIAV
-585 NRPAAENSPLRLDN
+585 NRPAAENSPLRVN
-599 EALDTLLEGTSYSL
+599 EKALDTLLAGTSYSL

-619 DDNLVSPVWW
+619 DNNLVSPVWW

-646 LQPKLTGPPA
+646 LQPKLTGPPS
-656 LSKASTKT
+656 LSTSKT
-664 FPAS
+664 SPAS

>member
-1 MSISFLSQTIL
+1 M
-12 WGLFAASIPVII
+12 II

-39 TTFLLKASRESRGKK
+39 TSFLLKASRESRGKK

-68 IAALIFAV
+68 IFALIFAV

-87 GSGSVGTVVL
+87 GSGSVNTVIL

-106 TKPES
+106 TKAES

-118 AVISQ
+118 AVITRVSQ
-123 VWEAVEKMGSP
+123 AVEKMGSP
-134 RLVLIDSATGDIQEV
+134 RLLLIDSASGDIQEV

-203 PTDSRWNAVRAGI
+203 PTDSRWNAVRSGL
-216 ESLPTKTK
+216 ESLPNETK

-229 SGSEPVENVAI
+229 SGSELAQNIAI
-240 ELIASRR
+240 ELVASRR
-247 VEDNLFLDLRLTRSK
+247 VEDNLFLDLKLTRSN
-262 GDGNATVPI
+262 GDGTSTVPI
-271 TYSLQGARSAERVT
+271 TYSLKGARSAERVT

-294 KRLPLSAADTE
+294 KRLPLSAADVD

-330 EPVRSWIVS
+330 EPVQSWIVS
-339 EDPSGNTANYLR
+339 EKPSGNTANYLR

-359 DRYSSEIVAPTQTTK
+359 DRYSSEIIALTQTTK
-374 IDWTTASLIVWQAPI
+374 IDWSTASLIVWQAQI

-397 LNEFAA
+397 LQEFAT
-403 SGGSILFFPPEKPS
+403 SGGSVIFFPPEKPS
-417 ENVIFG
+417 NNIIFG
-423 TSWGV
+423 TSWGL
-428 IEDAPEDEY
+428 IQEAPADEY

-451 NSMSDQNM
+451 NSLSDQKM
-459 PVDQIRGV
+459 PIDQVRGV
-467 KRCSIQGDGSSLAEW
+467 KRCSIQGDGTSLAEW
-482 RDGSPLLYRQLQGLG
+482 DDGSPLLYRQLQGLG

-511 NLEFVALHLVAIQ
+511 NLEFVALHLVAVQ

-534 HAGYRAIAGDEKAR
+534 HSGYRAIAGSEKAK
-548 LRGDEVRER
+548 LRGNEIRDR
-557 LDSFEDY
+557 LDAFEDY
-564 EPALGAYRAGVYRLG
+564 EPALGSYRAGVYRLG
-579 ERVVAV
+579 ERVIAV
-585 NRPAAENSPLRLDN
+585 NRPAAENSPLRVN
-599 EALDTLLEGTSYSL
+599 EEALDTLLEGTSYSL

-619 DDNLVSPVWW
+619 DNNLVSPVWW

-646 LQPKLTGPPA
+646 LRPKLTGPPA
-656 LSKASTKT
+656 LSTSKT
-664 FPAS
+664 SPAS

>member
-1 MSISFLSQTIL
+1 M
-12 WGLFAASIPVII
+12 II

-39 TTFLLKASRESRGKK
+39 TSFLLKASRESRGKK

-68 IAALIFAV
+68 IFALIFAV

-87 GSGSVGTVVL
+87 GSGSVNTVIL

-106 TKPES
+106 TKAES

-118 AVISQ
+118 AVITRVSQ
-123 VWEAVEKMGSP
+123 AVEKMGSP
-134 RLVLIDSATGDIQEV
+134 RLLLIDSASGDIQEV

-203 PTDSRWNAVRAGI
+203 PTDSRWNAVRSGL
-216 ESLPTKTK
+216 ESLPNETK

-229 SGSEPVENVAI
+229 SGSELAQNVAI
-240 ELIASRR
+240 ELVASRR
-247 VEDNLFLDLRLTRSK
+247 VEDNLFLDLKLTRSN
-262 GDGNATVPI
+262 GDGTSTVPI
-271 TYSLQGARSAERVT
+271 TYSLKGARSAERVT

-294 KRLPLSAADTE
+294 KRLPLSAADVD

-330 EPVRSWIVS
+330 EPVQSWIVS
-339 EDPSGNTANYLR
+339 EKPSGNTANYLR

-359 DRYSSEIVAPTQTTK
+359 ERYSSEIIALTQTTK
-374 IDWTTASLIVWQAPI
+374 IDWSTASLIVWQAQI

-397 LNEFAA
+397 LQEFAT
-403 SGGSILFFPPEKPS
+403 SGGSVIFFPPEKPS
-417 ENVIFG
+417 NNIIFG
-423 TSWGV
+423 TSWGL
-428 IEDAPEDEY
+428 IQEAPADEY

-451 NSMSDQNM
+451 NSLSDQKM
-459 PVDQIRGV
+459 PIDQVRGV
-467 KRCSIQGDGSSLAEW
+467 KRCSIQGDGTSLAEW
-482 RDGSPLLYRQLQGLG
+482 DDGSPLLYRQLQGLG

-502 NTLPDDRWS
+502 NTLPNDRWS
-511 NLEFVALHLVAIQ
+511 NLEFVALHLVAVQ

-534 HAGYRAIAGDEKAR
+534 HSGYRAIAGSEKAK
-548 LRGDEVRER
+548 LRGDEIRDR
-557 LDSFEDY
+557 LDAFEDY
-564 EPALGAYRAGVYRLG
+564 EPALGSYRAGVYRLG
-579 ERVVAV
+579 ERVIAV
-585 NRPAAENSPLRLDN
+585 NRPAAENSPLRVN
-599 EALDTLLEGTSYSL
+599 EEALDTLLEGTSYSL

-619 DDNLVSPVWW
+619 DNNLVSPVWW
-629 AFLIAV
+629 AFLITV

-646 LQPKLTGPPA
+646 LQPKLTGPPS
-656 LSKASTKT
+656 LSTSKT
-664 FPAS
+664 SPAS